1 MRSWTTAV
9 SEAPGP
15 SSSAAAGAEGAP
27 IDPAVADSLRR
38 LGERSGRDVFG
49 ELTTLFLSTA
59 DTQLDTAHELL
70 ARGDYG
76 ELARVAH
83 ALKGSSSV
91 IGGRRVAA
99 AAAALESTA
108 VEAQPEGAEDCTR
121 SALRRFTEEL
131 ELFRRAVRSTTTT
144 E

>member
-1 MRSWTTAV
+1 MRSWSAAV
-9 SEAPGP
+9 SEVPGP
-15 SSSAAAGAEGAP
+15 AGPAAAGLEGAP
-27 IDPAVADSLRR
+27 LDPAVADSLRR

-49 ELTTLFLSTA
+49 ELTALFLSTA

-70 ARGDYG
+70 ARGNFG

-108 VEAQPEGAEDCTR
+108 VDAPPEGAEDCTR
-121 SALRRFTEEL
+121 SALRRFAEEL
-131 ELFRRAVRSTTTT
+131 ELFRRAVQSTTPT